1 MEHHTVATR
10 WGALIRHKRTT
21 SRVLQVT
28 LAATVGVTQA
38 TISDWERG
46 VSVPAPVMQS
56 RLIAALNIAGDDLA
70 AIYAETA
77 A

>member
-1 MEHHTVATR
+1 MEHSTLAAR
-10 WGALIRHKRTT
+10 WGALIRDKRTT
-21 SRVLQVT
+21 SQVLQVG

-46 VSVPAPVMQS
+46 VCVPAPVMQS